1 MKVVKEEAFNA
12 LLCESCGGMFYPE
25 GEFVKHLELVRR
37 RKPGQL
43 KTSTPTDAS
52 TDGALEG
59 VCPGCAAGM
68 QRKPFGY
75 ESNIVLTCVQCG
87 GLWMQPGQIEQVALF
102 LKRTKSVDE
111 LPDEMLDRYAKAL
124 LDEEEQRETFARVKD
139 IGTTEPS
146 FLAPFFQFMPVSDA
160 DGLGRRPVA
169 VYGLILLNVV
179 LFIFARS
186 YFGVMAMVPAEVT
199 KGYRLYTLVTH
210 QFAHAG
216 IFHLFVNMVFL
227 RAFGD
232 RPEDQLTWSGLL
244 GLYVVLGV
252 VAGLA
257 QAFMDPNS
265 TVPCIGAS
273 GSISGIMGFYC
284 VVFPTRM
291 LRVTVWFRTVRVPAI
306 VYLVLWFAI
315 QAVLGPRPGIAV
327 AAHLGGFLAGAWAG
341 GIARILYVGAAGRAT
356 STQRK
361 R

>member
-1 MKVVKEEAFNA
+1 MKVVKETAFSA

-37 RKPGQL
+37 RGPAEL
-43 KTSTPTDAS
+43 DTSTPSGALP
-52 TDGALEG
+52 DGALEA

-68 QRKPFGY
+68 QRRPLGY
-75 ESNIVLTCVQCG
+75 ESNIVLTCVECG

-111 LPDEMLDRYAKAL
+111 LPDEMLQRYAKAL
-124 LDEEEQRETFARVKD
+124 LDEEEQREGFRRLKET
-139 IGTTEPS
+139 GTSEPS
-146 FLAPFFQFMPVSDA
+146 FLAPFFQFMPVSAA
-160 DGLGRRPVA
+160 DELGRCPVA
-169 VYGLILLNVV
+169 TYGLILLNVV

-199 KGYRLYTLVTH
+199 KGERLYTLVTH

-216 IFHLFVNMVFL
+216 IFHLFINMVFL

-232 RPEDQLTWSGLL
+232 RPEDRFTWSGFL
-244 GLYVVLGV
+244 GLYVALGV

-265 TVPCIGAS
+265 TIPCVGAS
-273 GSISGIMGFYC
+273 GSISGLMGLYC
-284 VVFPTRM
+284 VVFPACM
-291 LRVTVWFRTVRVPAI
+291 LRVTVLLRTVRVPAI

-315 QAVLGPRPGIAV
+315 QAVLGSRPGIAV

-341 GIARILYVGAAGRAT
+341 GIIRILRLGATGRQT
-356 STQRK
+356 DTQRK